1 MKKHNNKRK
10 IAFIIL
16 YALIAFSLYITYL
29 KFFSIENNNII
40 EIPVNESSSNAIHI
54 ALNNITNNF
63 NKSTKVKK
71 YSAENSVALQATVN
85 NYYLYISYID
95 NMTTTYE
102 FSYDNLCLNITVNEE
117 KSNEEEFKMILR
129 FLIEAVQ
136 KRLNNTSDIDIYV
149 DNFFDNDIN
158 YDGLIKVKTENG
170 IKYQI
175 NITKKIK
182 SN

>member
-1 MKKHNNKRK
+1 
-10 IAFIIL
+10 
-16 YALIAFSLYITYL
+16 
-29 KFFSIENNNII
+29 
-40 EIPVNESSSNAIHI
+40 
-54 ALNNITNNF
+54 
-63 NKSTKVKK
+63 
-71 YSAENSVALQATVN
+71 
-85 NYYLYISYID
+85 
-95 NMTTTYE
+95 MTTTYE

-149 DNFFDNDIN
+149 DNFLDNDIN